1 MTLTRKSLA
10 LVLVGISAAL
20 VACSGGGGGSSSSG
34 GGGGGTGTGDT
45 SFSVTDASSDQIE
58 TFAVDVTDIS
68 LTRPDG
74 AILHTLPATQRVDF
88 ADLVNESQLLTS
100 YGALA
105 GVYTKISMTLDFST
119 ANVVLAG
126 QSTPAKI
133 TDQSGNPVT
142 GPITLPIQFPNGQP
156 LVVTP
161 GAHRLISL
169 DFDLDGSCAINVAT
183 NTVQLGA
190 VIKAEAQPS
199 QMKPHN
205 VYGTLA
211 AVNTGSQSL
220 TITLNG
226 PADLVTGPSFTINTT
241 STTIWFVDGQP
252 AVGAAGFALASG
264 QPLKSAV
271 LAQGT
276 PDPVTRSVTAA
287 AVEMWIQKDIVHGHV
302 VGRDQNGNL
311 TVRGLSVE
319 FANNG
324 TQLSST
330 VLLNQTITVMAGQ
343 SRVYERFTPKL
354 LDHNAIGVGQRIFAR
369 GTFNQATMTMDCSQG
384 EVLLPETGIFGFL
397 NAPSSGGTLTMN
409 VARFGRRPISDF
421 NFTVNSVV
429 TADPTAYVVN
439 LNGFGTLTGALNV
452 SAIAS
457 GAPIA
462 VRGLVAPWNQTPPG
476 STGLPYNA
484 SAVTVVD
491 RSAFA
496 LLYMSWP
503 IPLATDVTATTGA
516 VTLDSTASSF
526 HFVDPGFIA
535 PLQITGTATL
545 VPSSTLSFFAIG
557 QDGGLTLYID
567 FASFEA
573 DLASRLAAGAK
584 GKVVAAIGSWSASN
598 TTLTANRIAVFLR

>member
-1 MTLTRKSLA
+1 MTLTKKSLA
-10 LVLVGISAAL
+10 LVLIGVSATL
-20 VACSGGGGGSSSSG
+20 VACSGGGGGGGSSG
-34 GGGGGTGTGDT
+34 GGGTTSGDT

-58 TFAVDVTDIS
+58 TFAVNVTDIS

-74 AILHTLPATQRVDF
+74 AVLHTLPATQRVDF

-105 GVYTKISMTLDFST
+105 GVYTKVDMTLDFST

-126 QSTPAKI
+126 QTSPASI
-133 TDQSGNPVT
+133 VDQNGSPVT
-142 GPITLPIQFPNGQP
+142 GLITLPIQLPNGQP
-156 LVVTP
+156 LVVAP
-161 GAHRLISL
+161 GAHRLVSL
-169 DFDLDGSCAINVAT
+169 DFDLDGSCAINAST
-183 NTVQLGA
+183 NTVTLGA
-190 VIKAEAQPS
+190 VIKAQAQPS
-199 QMKPHN
+199 QVKPHN

-211 AVNTGSQSL
+211 AINTASQSL

-226 PADLVTGPSFTINTT
+226 PADLVTGPTFTVNTT
-241 STTIWFVDGQP
+241 ATTVFFVNGQP
-252 AVGAAGFALASG
+252 AVGGAGFALASG

-271 LAQGT
+271 LAQGL
-276 PDPVTRSVTAA
+276 PDPVTRSVTAV

-311 TVRGLSVE
+311 TVRGLAVE

-324 TQLSST
+324 QELSSAL
-330 VLLNQTITVMAGQ
+330 LLNQTITVQAGQ
-343 SRVYERFTPKL
+343 AKVYERFTPNA

-384 EVLLPETGIFGFL
+384 HVMLPETGLFGFL
-397 NAPSSGGTLTMN
+397 NTPSSGGTLTMN
-409 VARFGRRPISDF
+409 LARIGRRPIADF

-429 TADPTAYVVN
+429 TANPSAYVVN
-439 LNGFGTLTGALNV
+439 LNGFGTLSGALNV

-457 GAPIA
+457 GAPIV

-503 IPLATDVTATTGA
+503 IVGATDVTASTGA
-516 VTLDSTASSF
+516 VTLDSKGSLI

-535 PLQITGTATL
+535 PLQISGTATL

-557 QDGGLTLYID
+557 QSGGLTLYED

-573 DLASRLAAGAK
+573 DLAARLAAGAE
-584 GKVVAAIGSWSASN
+584 GKAVAAIGAWSAGNS
-598 TTLTANRIAVFLR
+598 TLTANRIAVFLK